1 MEVEILEFLKE
12 CRIINRQ
19 LHLIRLNKDDFSNES
34 KEAILKILDTIDE
47 SLQKTRKELK

>member
-1 MEVEILEFLKE
+1 MEVDILEFLKE

-19 LHLIRLNKDDFSNES
+19 LHLINLNKDEFSKES